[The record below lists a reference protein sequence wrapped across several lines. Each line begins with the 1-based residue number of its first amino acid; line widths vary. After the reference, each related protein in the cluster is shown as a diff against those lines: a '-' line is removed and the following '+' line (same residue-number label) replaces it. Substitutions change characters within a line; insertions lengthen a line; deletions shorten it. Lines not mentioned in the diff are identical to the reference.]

1 MQSPVLSLS
10 ENHVSCYI
18 HDSWEGTRAPMRPGD
33 TEKKGAMM
41 AVEPVLPLEEEAV
54 VETRWCWVGGCRRDR
69 QLRLRGC
76 VLQTLEKA
84 VESRSLVCEEVRGR
98 GGGGS
103 GLATRSKAGGETGSP
118 QAYETTASDGG
129 ISACCCSSWWCSCC
143 CWRSCSLSR
152 RGPWPYSSFSSS
164 GTTSL
169 SPRAGRRQ

>member
-1 MQSPVLSLS
+1 MQSPVLSLC

-33 TEKKGAMM
+33 REKKGTTT
-41 AVEPVLPLEEEAV
+41 AVEPVLLLEKEVV
-54 VETRWCWVGGCRRDR
+54 VETRWCWVEGSIMRGR
-69 QLRLRGC
+69 QLRFRGR

-84 VESRSLVCEEVRGR
+84 VESRGLMGGEVRGR

-129 ISACCCSSWWCSCC
+129 ISACRSSSWWCSCC

-164 GTTSL
+164 GTASC
-169 SPRAGRRQ
+169 SPRAGR